1 MTVAAAVEP
10 DVAPIAG
17 PIVLGT
23 DFGPASAAA
32 ELRAIQSAAAAH
44 ADLVIVHAI
53 DPGRLRLPGGRWRE
67 RVDQARSRR
76 EASAAS
82 LVALARSAG
91 VSARTLI
98 WNGDP
103 ATCVADAARAEGAR
117 QKRSVARFLRE
128 VVAELRK
135 VIWPGRRELITY
147 TTVVIVFVAFI
158 VALVAGLDLLFAKGV
173 IAVFG

>member
-1 MTVAAAVEP
+1 MTIAATAGPAADPV
-10 DVAPIAG
+10 AG

-23 DFGPASAAA
+23 DFGPVSAAA

-67 RVDQARSRR
+67 RVDQARARR
-76 EASAAS
+76 EGSAAS

-103 ATCVADAARAEGAR
+103 ATCVAEAARAEGAR
-117 QKRSVARFLRE
+117 QIVLGSHGRGPIGRAVAGSVSRRVMELADCPVE
-128 VVAELRK
+128 VVASE
-135 VIWPGRRELITY
+135 
-147 TTVVIVFVAFI
+147 
-158 VALVAGLDLLFAKGV
+158 
-173 IAVFG
+173 